1 MSRFV
6 EGEDRRQPALLP
18 SCLDDYVSEESPVRV
33 IDVFVDELD
42 LAALGFERVQAA
54 ATGRPGYHPG
64 AMLKLY
70 LYGYLN
76 QVQSSRRL
84 EREAGRNTELMWLL
98 GKLAPDFKTIADFR
112 RDNSE
117 ALRASCAAFVAI
129 CRNIGLL
136 TGGVVAVDGSRFK
149 AVNTR
154 DKNYTPAA
162 VRRRIEQA
170 EASIERYLQA
180 LDTADRQEGEEAE
193 LRGDRLK
200 ERLASLRR
208 QVRDLKIME
217 GEVAQ
222 APDRQISL
230 TDPDARAMATRGK
243 GTGLVGYNVQAAVDA
258 EHHLIV
264 AHEVTNQGHDRNQ
277 LANMAQ
283 QARTATGAVDLSV
296 LADRG
301 YFSSEEILACEQAGI
316 TPYVP
321 KPLTSGAKADGR
333 FGKPDFIYDPAQDV
347 YRCPAGETL
356 ARRMITIENGQTLHR
371 YWNLSA
377 CQACA
382 LKPQCTPAK
391 ERRITRWEHEAV
403 IEAMQRR
410 LDREPKAMRIRR
422 QTVEHVFG
430 TLKAWMGATHFKTKR
445 LKKVAGEISLQVLVY
460 NLKRA
465 IAILGVSPLI
475 AAMRA

>member
-18 SCLDDYVSEESPVRV
+18 GCLDDYVDEESSVRV

-42 LAALGFERVQAA
+42 LAALGFERVQAGS
-54 ATGRPGYHPG
+54 TGRPGYHP
-64 AMLKLY
+64 ASMLKLY

-112 RDNSE
+112 RDNAD
-117 ALRASCAAFVAI
+117 ALRAACAAFVAI

-180 LDTADRQEGEEAE
+180 LDTTDRQEGEEAE

-200 ERLASLRR
+200 ERLEALRR
-208 QVRDLKIME
+208 QVRDLKVME
-217 GEVAQ
+217 VEVAQ

-230 TDPDARAMATRGK
+230 TDADARAMATNGK
-243 GTGLVGYNVQAAVDA
+243 GTGLVGYNVQAAVDTQ
-258 EHHLIV
+258 HHLIV
-264 AHEVTNQGHDRNQ
+264 AHEVTSQGHDRSQ

-283 QARTATGAVDLSV
+283 QAKRATGAEELRV

-301 YFSSEEILACEQAGI
+301 YFSGEEILACEQAGV

-333 FGKPDFIYDPAQDV
+333 FGKPDFVYDPGQDA

-356 ARRMITIENGQTLHR
+356 SRRMTTLENGQTLHR
-371 YWNLSA
+371 YWNLSE
-377 CQACA
+377 
-382 LKPQCTPAK
+382 LPDVPA
-391 ERRITRWEHEAV
+391 EASV
-403 IEAMQRR
+403 H
-410 LDREPKAMRIRR
+410 P
-422 QTVEHVFG
+422 G
-430 TLKAWMGATHFKTKR
+430 
-445 LKKVAGEISLQVLVY
+445 
-460 NLKRA
+460 
-465 IAILGVSPLI
+465 
-475 AAMRA
+475 

>member
-1 MSRFV
+1 MARFI
-6 EGEDRRQPALLP
+6 EGEDRCQRALLP
-18 SCLDDYVSEESPVRV
+18 EYLEDYVSEENPVRV

-42 LAALGFERVQAA
+42 LAALGFERVRAA
-54 ATGRPGYHPG
+54 STGRPGYRPG
-64 AMLKLY
+64 SMLKLY

-84 EREAGRNTELMWLL
+84 EREARRNTELMWLL

-112 RDNSE
+112 RDNGE
-117 ALRASCAAFVAI
+117 ALRAACAAFVAI
-129 CRNIGLL
+129 CRQIGLL

-200 ERLASLRR
+200 ERLVSLRR
-208 QVRDLKIME
+208 QVRELQVME
-217 GEVAQ
+217 AEVAQ

-230 TDPDARAMATRGK
+230 TDPDARAMATNGK

-264 AHEVTNQGHDRNQ
+264 VHEVTNQGYDRCQ
-277 LANMAQ
+277 LANMAR
-283 QARTATGAVDLSV
+283 QAQAATGAESLSV

-301 YFSSEEILACEQAGI
+301 YFSGAEILACEQAGV

-321 KPLTSGAKADGR
+321 RPLTSSAKADGR
-333 FGKPDFIYDPAQDV
+333 FGKQDFVYSPEQDI
-347 YRCPAGETL
+347 YRCPAGEVL
-356 ARRMITIENGQTLHR
+356 SRRMTTIENGQTLHR
-371 YWNLSA
+371 YWNLSS
-377 CQACA
+377 CRSCA
-382 LKPQCTPAK
+382 LKTQCTPAK

-410 LDREPKAMRIRR
+410 LDREPRAMRIRR

-430 TLKAWMGATHFKTKR
+430 TLKAWMGATHFKTRR
-445 LKKVAGEISLQVLVY
+445 LKNVASEMSLQVLAY

-465 IAILGVSPLI
+465 VAIVGVQPLI
-475 AAMRA
+475 AAMQA

>member
-18 SCLDDYVSEESPVRV
+18 SCLDDYVDEQSPVRV

-42 LAALGFERVQAA
+42 LGALGFERVQAA
-54 ATGRPGYHPG
+54 STGRPGYNPG

-112 RDNSE
+112 RDNGE
-117 ALRASCAAFVAI
+117 ALRAACAAFVAI

-154 DKNYTPAA
+154 DRNYTPAA

-200 ERLASLRR
+200 ERLEALRR
-208 QVRDLKIME
+208 QVRDLKVME
-217 GEVAQ
+217 GELAH
-222 APDRQISL
+222 APDGQISL
-230 TDPDARAMATRGK
+230 TDPDARAMATHGK
-243 GTGLVGYNVQAAVDA
+243 GTGLVGYNVQAAVDT

-264 AHEVTNQGHDRNQ
+264 AHEVTNQGHDRSQ
-277 LANMAQ
+277 LANMALK
-283 QARTATGAVDLSV
+283 AKAATGAQDLSV

-301 YFSSEEILACEQAGI
+301 YFSGEEILACEQAGV

-333 FGKPDFIYDPAQDV
+333 FGKPDFVYDPVQDA

-356 ARRMITIENGQTLHR
+356 SRRMTTTENGQTLHR
-371 YWNLSA
+371 YWNQSA
-377 CQACA
+377 CRTCA

-410 LDREPKAMRIRR
+410 LDREPRAMRIRR

-430 TLKAWMGATHFKTKR
+430 TIKAWMGATHFKTRR
-445 LKKVAGEISLQVLVY
+445 LKNVAGEMSLHVLAY
-460 NLKRA
+460 NLRRV
-465 IAILGVSPLI
+465 IAILGVQPLI
-475 AAMRA
+475 AAMQA

>member
-1 MSRFV
+1 MARFI
-6 EGEDRRQPALLP
+6 EGEDRRQRALLP
-18 SCLDDYVSEESPVRV
+18 EYLEDYVSEENAVRV

-42 LAALGFERVQAA
+42 LTGLGFERVRAA
-54 ATGRPGYHPG
+54 STGRPGYHPG

-112 RDNSE
+112 RDNGE
-117 ALRASCAAFVAI
+117 ALRAACAAFVAI
-129 CRNIGLL
+129 CRQIGLL

-200 ERLASLRR
+200 DRLEALRR
-208 QVRDLKIME
+208 QVRELKAME
-217 GEVAQ
+217 AEVAQ

-230 TDPDARAMATRGK
+230 TDPDARAMATNGK
-243 GTGLVGYNVQAAVDA
+243 GTGLVGYNVQAVVDA
-258 EHHLIV
+258 EHHLVV
-264 AHEVTNQGHDRNQ
+264 AHEVTNQGHDRSQ

-283 QARTATGAVDLSV
+283 QAQTATGAENLSV

-301 YFSSEEILACEQAGI
+301 YFSGEEILACEHAGV

-333 FGKPDFIYDPAQDV
+333 FGKEDFVYLREENA
-347 YRCPAGETL
+347 YRCPGGYTL
-356 ARRMITIENGQTLHR
+356 PWHMTTVEKGLTLHR
-371 YWNLSA
+371 YWDLAS
-377 CQACA
+377 CRACA
-382 LKPQCTPAK
+382 LKPQCTTSLN
-391 ERRITRWEHEAV
+391 RRITRWEHEAV

-410 LDREPKAMRIRR
+410 LDREPRAMRIRR

-430 TLKAWMGATHFKTKR
+430 TIKAWMGATHFKTRRMKN
-445 LKKVAGEISLQVLVY
+445 VAGEMSLHVLAY
-460 NLKRA
+460 NLRRA
-465 IAILGVSPLI
+465 ISILGVRPLI
-475 AAMRA
+475 AAMQA